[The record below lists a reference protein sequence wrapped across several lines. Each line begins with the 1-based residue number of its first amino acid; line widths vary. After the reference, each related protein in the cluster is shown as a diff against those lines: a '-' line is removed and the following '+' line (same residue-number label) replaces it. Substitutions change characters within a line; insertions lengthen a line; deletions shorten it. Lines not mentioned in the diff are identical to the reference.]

1 MLWKKF
7 KFKTL
12 DFTDSVQ
19 RASQQANGYSYTLQD
34 KDDDINVKTE
44 IVENS
49 NYHGGVASH
58 TLAWLRYFNFAG
70 VAIGLDKTKRWTV
83 RALLQ
88 ASINIKPDV
97 NANEYFDLFW
107 DTDDDEARTCKVK
120 VSRPVTKQS
129 NELWSPLIPYSF
141 QLLSPSE
148 KIYAPTRKSAQF
160 SLGILWWF
168 PIPYTLPHPISGYG
182 GYVTLNNEWNRH
194 APIQLQIVG
203 KCTNPKIINI
213 TNGQK
218 YRLNAVTN
226 NLVYDNLN
234 LDFDPT
240 KLLVVE
246 DMWQNV
252 KNLRLSGG
260 QIFLEPGINNLVVLS
275 DDPSETPQIFIKY
288 RDTFNY

>member
-7 KFKTL
+7 KFKNL

-19 RASQQANGYSYTLQD
+19 RVLQRTSWYSYPLQD
-34 KDDDINVKTE
+34 KEDDMSMKTE
-44 IVENS
+44 ILENS

-58 TLAWLRYFNFAG
+58 TLAGLRYFNFAG
-70 VAIGLDKTKRWTV
+70 VVIGMDKTKRWTV
-83 RALLQ
+83 RELLQ
-88 ASINIKPDV
+88 QEINIKPDV

-107 DTDDDEARTCKVK
+107 DTDNDKPRTCKVK
-120 VSRPVTKQS
+120 VSRPITKSS
-129 NELWSPLIPYSF
+129 NELGSPLISYNF
-141 QLLSPSE
+141 QLLCPSE
-148 KIYAPTRKSAQF
+148 KIYGTTWKNAQF

-168 PIPYTLPHPISGYG
+168 PIPYTLPHSISWYG

-194 APIQLQIVG
+194 APIQIQIVG

-226 NLVYDNLN
+226 NLIYDNLN
-234 LDFDPT
+234 LDFDQT
-240 KLLVVE
+240 KFLVVE

-252 KNLRLSGG
+252 KNLRISGG
-260 QIFLEPGINNLVVLS
+260 QIFLEPWINHLVVLS
-275 DDPSETPQIFIKY
+275 DDPTEDPQIFIKY